1 MNTVWVIVSV
11 IIVLLIAEA
20 VSLRR
25 KDDAWW
31 TITFIMRKLPKWVVF
46 LFGFTVG
53 LLVGHF
59 YWQ

>member
-1 MNTVWVIVSV
+1 MNTVWVRVSV
-11 IIVLLIAEA
+11 VVVLLLVEL
-20 VSLRR
+20 VSLRK

-31 TITFIMRKLPKWVVF
+31 TITATMRKLPKWAVF

-59 YWQ
+59 YW